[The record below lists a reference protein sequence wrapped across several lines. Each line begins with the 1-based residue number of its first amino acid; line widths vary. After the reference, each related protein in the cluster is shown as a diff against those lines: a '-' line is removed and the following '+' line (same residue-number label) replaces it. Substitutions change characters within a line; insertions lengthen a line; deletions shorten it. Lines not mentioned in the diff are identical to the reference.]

1 MAVLISSAPTTGGLV
16 DIRPGVAARAVDAA
30 RRLPGVL
37 VGAVKRTL
45 RCRVALPARGYASE
59 SGISATNERLS
70 LDAPAAGSRAL
81 PAR

>member
-1 MAVLISSAPTTGGLV
+1 MAVLTSSEPTTGGLV
-16 DIRPGVAARAVDAA
+16 DIRPGVTARAVDAA
-30 RRLPGVL
+30 RRLLGVL
-37 VGAVKRTL
+37 VGAIRRTS
-45 RCRVALPARGYASE
+45 RCRVALPAKGYASE